1 MPILGILASS
11 FDNTVAARGLFGGG
25 LSLSPTTHH
34 NVIDYITM
42 ATTGN
47 ATDFGDLSV
56 TRGFSASCGSSTR
69 GVWANGGLDQN
80 PAVFYN
86 VIDYVTI
93 ATTGNATDFG
103 DMLSSI
109 MQLGGTGSETRGIFA
124 GGAASGPGS
133 IVDVIQ
139 YITIASTGN
148 STDFGDLTGARY
160 NPACLSSP
168 TRAIFAGGL
177 RDGDSPSRKSV
188 IDYVTIA
195 TTGNATN
202 FGNLL
207 DVVNEPEGASSATR
221 GVIAGGNSSTGA
233 TNVIQYITIATTG
246 NAIDFGDLTVAGDRG
261 GSASSSLR
269 GVWAGGYTGAVVN
282 TIDYVEIAT
291 LGNAI
296 DFGDQSVAR
305 IVAAGCSN
313 GHGGL

>member
-1 MPILGILASS
+1 MPILGTIASS
-11 FDNTVAARGLFGGG
+11 FDNTVATRALFGGG
-25 LSLSPTTHH
+25 LSFSPTTHH
-34 NVIDYITM
+34 NVIDYITP

-47 ATDFGDLSV
+47 ATDFGDLTV
-56 TRGFSASCGSSTR
+56 TRGFNASCGSSTR
-69 GVWANGGLDQN
+69 GIWANGGLDQN

-93 ATTGNATDFG
+93 ASTGNATDFG

-124 GGAASGPGS
+124 GGAASGQAS
-133 IVDVIQ
+133 ITNVIQ

-148 STDFGDLTGARY
+148 SINFGELTDARY
-160 NPACLSSP
+160 NPASVSSP
-168 TRAIFAGGL
+168 TRAVFAGGL
-177 RDGDSPSRKSV
+177 RDGSSPTRKSV

-195 TTGNATN
+195 TLGNATN
-202 FGNLL
+202 FGSLL
-207 DVVNEPEGASSATR
+207 EVVNEPEGASSATR
-221 GVIAGGNSSTGA
+221 AVIGGGNPTSGP

-261 GSASSSLR
+261 GSASSSIR
-269 GVWAGGYTGAVVN
+269 GMWAGAANNN

-291 LGNAI
+291 LGNAV
-296 DFGDQSVAR
+296 DFGDQSVTR